1 MLVEKVG
8 KAVFFIRREDSPTE
22 LIPDVR
28 GYGHAFPEA
37 FTTWES
43 EVITSAS
50 HQRVIKYA
58 FGGMKLLVR
67 FEADGYLSRDYKGD
81 RSTTETKSCA
91 DASAMSNELNV
102 DDLANLL
109 LSTDLPAQQP
119 PKEVTNV
126 QLKNVGYAVD
136 QAQIFDLKTRSIRTI
151 EKDHMGEELPRLWVS
166 QIPNFVLAFHVK
178 GLFRKINI
186 HIRDARDAVRTWE
199 AEHKAELIKFA
210 TLIRH
215 MASFAAQNGRFE
227 LTLDG
232 SGKLDIREQL
242 PDAGDALPAA
252 LKHRWETVCGRV
264 IGEPKHLVLEAH
276 RPGDGNVAADT
287 SVFDWHGAGGDLT
300 NCSEHCNYC
309 GSCF

>member
-81 RSTTETKSCA
+81 RSTTETKNCA

-109 LSTDLPAQQP
+109 LSTA
-119 PKEVTNV
+119 KE
-126 QLKNVGYAVD
+126 
-136 QAQIFDLKTRSIRTI
+136 R
-151 EKDHMGEELPRLWVS
+151 
-166 QIPNFVLAFHVK
+166 
-178 GLFRKINI
+178 GLR
-186 HIRDARDAVRTWE
+186 R
-199 AEHKAELIKFA
+199 
-210 TLIRH
+210 
-215 MASFAAQNGRFE
+215 
-227 LTLDG
+227 G
-232 SGKLDIREQL
+232 SGSNL
-242 PDAGDALPAA
+242 
-252 LKHRWETVCGRV
+252 
-264 IGEPKHLVLEAH
+264 
-276 RPGDGNVAADT
+276 
-287 SVFDWHGAGGDLT
+287 
-300 NCSEHCNYC
+300 
-309 GSCF
+309 